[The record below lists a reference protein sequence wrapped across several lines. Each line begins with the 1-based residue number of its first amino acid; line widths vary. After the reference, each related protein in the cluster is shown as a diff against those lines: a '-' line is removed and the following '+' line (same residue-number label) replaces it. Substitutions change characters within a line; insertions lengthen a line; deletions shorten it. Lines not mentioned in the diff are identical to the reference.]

1 MASTVK
7 KKPLIT
13 NWKPKKNQLLV
24 ERDGKLLVCHFDKIF
39 GEPEKLNEYS
49 KFIIGKES
57 YINRLDAIVRTVNY
71 FEAYYDTDCELIAA
85 YLKIKYCLDN
95 KRMFTEDNMDSYIE
109 FIYEVIFNERIIDK
123 INEMVEDN
131 YKGDIETPDEDKK
144 KFLKNEKKHL
154 ESLEFTNKHVKILLA
169 ISTSMKIMAGPLFH
183 YIQRNKI
190 KLPKGTDIMF
200 RFYKRLFDLFGYAD
214 FYELYVDGEERPKE
228 EKIDPNYVENYI
240 KENNIDYTRM
250 SNGDIRYYF
259 PDENGVVCYYTKAKI
274 NMYNKLYVYVK
285 AKVLESNAN
294 NSLIFSQREIKG
306 IDVFSVVHD
315 FTRRVLISENIVKYE
330 FGNNIVGLTV

>member
-1 MASTVK
+1 MAV

-57 YINRLDAIVRTVNY
+57 YINRLDAIERTINY
-71 FEAYYDTDCELIAA
+71 FEAYYDTDNELIAA
-85 YLKIKYCLDN
+85 FLKIKYTLDN
-95 KRMFTEDNMDSYIE
+95 KRMFTEDNMDSYIQ
-109 FIYEVIFNERIIDK
+109 FIYDVIFNERIVDR
-123 INEMVEDN
+123 INQMVEDN
-131 YKGDIETPDEDKK
+131 YKGDIETPAEDKK

-154 ESLEFTNKHVKILLA
+154 ESLEFTNRHVKILLA

-200 RFYKRLFDLFGYAD
+200 RFYQHLFDLFGYSEKYD
-214 FYELYVDGEERPKE
+214 LFKDGNENPIQTQIPPEEV
-228 EKIDPNYVENYI
+228 EKFI
-240 KENNIDYTRM
+240 KDNNLDYARM
-250 SNGDIRYYF
+250 QNGDIRYYF
-259 PDENGVVCYYTKAKI
+259 PNEDGEICYYTKAKI
-274 NMYNKLYVYVK
+274 NMYNKLYVYVN
-285 AKVLESNAN
+285 KVA
-294 NSLIFSQREIKG
+294 
-306 IDVFSVVHD
+306 
-315 FTRRVLISENIVKYE
+315 
-330 FGNNIVGLTV
+330 